1 MFPSRHKKKT
11 FARFYHGWI
20 DVGESERMSECE
32 WVCACVHVCAW
43 ALMYESAGVCAG
55 TFERASVCECAVE
68 WEVSVK
74 GRE

>member
-1 MFPSRHKKKT
+1 
-11 FARFYHGWI
+11 
-20 DVGESERMSECE
+20 MSECE

-55 TFERASVCECAVE
+55 TFEQASVCECAVE